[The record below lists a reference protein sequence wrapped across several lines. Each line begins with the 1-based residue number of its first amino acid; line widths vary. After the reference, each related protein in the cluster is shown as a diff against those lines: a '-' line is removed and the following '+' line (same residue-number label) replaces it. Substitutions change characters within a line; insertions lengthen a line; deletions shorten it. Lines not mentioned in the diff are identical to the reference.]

1 MTHKGFSLVE
11 LMVAALIAGILLMAI
26 FPLVYSA
33 HQRWENE
40 KIRTSSVRVCDQI
53 YRVLENH
60 LKAAEKEEIEIFMHG
75 EWEDSEF
82 ARLFDDEK
90 DFLEQKIQ
98 IELEEE
104 TEGFLVLTVRS
115 LTSENKIVYEK
126 RGVILALNMTLKE
139 KADAGTDI

>member
-1 MTHKGFSLVE
+1 
-11 LMVAALIAGILLMAI
+11 
-26 FPLVYSA
+26 
-33 HQRWENE
+33 
-40 KIRTSSVRVCDQI
+40 
-53 YRVLENH
+53 
-60 LKAAEKEEIEIFMHG
+60 MHG

-82 ARLFDDEK
+82 AKLFDDEK